1 MKGIITSVFA
11 ALAMTLG
18 SAALAQSVGAEPDDD
33 SVHATGYRPSPKG
46 HTLHARTMKGASR
59 APVLRTK
66 RGAALPDRWDSREHG
81 WITPVRNQRNIGAC
95 WAFATLA
102 TIETQFLKAGLGER
116 DFSEKN
122 MVNLSASSY
131 GFDDGGNFD
140 LASGYLLRWGGPVAE
155 SNDVYVGTTTDWPGN
170 PSPTLTADVR
180 LRDVVWLPTLDGT
193 QEQRDAL
200 KCAVTNYGAVG
211 TSLYW
216 NYAYEKGRAYYYTKS
231 KAANHAV
238 TIIGWDDT
246 FPTNAFN
253 TPPPGEGAWLI
264 KNSWGIAHGD
274 NGYYYVSYY
283 DTMFGVDQNTVFLL
297 PEDGMVYDSVHGY
310 DIAGPYYDTSWD
322 NGSVYPVVDCDLQA
336 VVFTAAWAERLEAV
350 GFWTRLYPNPCEI
363 SIYTNVTRRADPPA
377 SEAVPF
383 EFLPEASSSPIEGGV
398 LACRQSAVFSRA
410 GYTTVAL
417 DNPVILAPGT
427 SYAIV
432 VRQTG
437 EEVSTIV
444 GGCENVWA
452 SAPFYADHEF
462 VRGNGYI
469 GWTQDGGTNWWAD
482 AYDGG
487 IYAKDMAGW
496 ALCIRAYTCNT
507 VSPPDGDAPCPT
519 ENGKEMLQDMAD
531 DYPAIYNETFS
542 LDALSALVGANGR
555 SLWSSWLAGF
565 DPANP
570 ADSKLVASISIT
582 NDGPRIAWTPDLGTN
597 RTYTVWGIN
606 ALGGTNEWRA
616 VDSAAPGATGARFF
630 RVSVG
635 PRR

>member
-1 MKGIITSVFA
+1 MKRIVASFLA
-11 ALAMTLG
+11 ALALG
-18 SAALAQSVGAEPDDD
+18 QVALAQSAGLELEDDAA
-33 SVHATGYRPSPKG
+33 HATGYRPSPRG
-46 HTLHARTMKGASR
+46 YTLRAREMRNSLRKPLRSAKSGTT
-59 APVLRTK
+59 VL
-66 RGAALPDRWDSREHG
+66 PSRWDSREHG
-81 WITPVRNQRNIGAC
+81 WITPVRSQKNLGTC

-102 TIETQFLKAGLGER
+102 TIETQYLKAGLGSR

-140 LASGYLLRWGGPVAE
+140 LASGYLLRWSGPVAE
-155 SNDVYVGTTTDWPGN
+155 SNDVYVGTADEWTGH
-170 PSPTLTADVR
+170 PSPVLTADVR
-180 LRDVVWLPTLDGT
+180 IRDVVWVPSLDGT
-193 QEQRDAL
+193 AERRDTL
-200 KCAVTNYGAVG
+200 KCAITNYGAVG
-211 TSLYW
+211 TSMYW

-231 KAANHAV
+231 HAADHAV

-283 DTMFGVDQNTVFLL
+283 DTVLGIDQNTVFLL
-297 PEDGMVYDSVHGY
+297 PENGKQYDSVHGY

-336 VVFTAAWAERLEAV
+336 VVFTAAWNERLEAV

-363 SIYTNVTRRADPPA
+363 SVYTNVTRRADPPA

-398 LACRQSAVFSRA
+398 LACRQSALFSRA
-410 GYTTVAL
+410 GYSTVAL
-417 DNPVILAPGT
+417 DTPITLAPGT

-444 GGCENVWA
+444 GGCEDVWA

-462 VRGNGYI
+462 TRGNGYI
-469 GWTQDGGTNWWAD
+469 GWTEEGGSIWWAD

-507 VSPPDGDAPCPT
+507 VSSPDGDAPSAT
-519 ENGKEMLQDMAD
+519 ENGKELLHDIAT

-542 LDALSALVGANGR
+542 FDALSALVGANGR
-555 SLWSSWLAGF
+555 SLWASWLAGF

-570 ADSKLVASISIT
+570 LDSELIARISMT
-582 NDGPRIAWTPDLGTN
+582 NGVPRITWTPDLSTN
-597 RTYTVWGIN
+597 RVYTVWGIS

-616 VDSAAPGATGARFF
+616 VDSTDPGATGARFF

-635 PRR
+635 PLR